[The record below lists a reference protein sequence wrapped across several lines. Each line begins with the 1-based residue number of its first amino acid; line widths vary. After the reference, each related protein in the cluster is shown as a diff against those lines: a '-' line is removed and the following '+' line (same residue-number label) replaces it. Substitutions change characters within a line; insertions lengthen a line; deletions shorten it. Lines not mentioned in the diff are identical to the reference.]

1 MIDFLSDRKILL
13 GIGVGLLIAT
23 IIMSSVKLQINI
35 SNAEIERRAR
45 GLGMDYPNE
54 FKVINGE
61 GNK

>member
-1 MIDFLSDRKILL
+1 
-13 GIGVGLLIAT
+13 
-23 IIMSSVKLQINI
+23 MSTVKLQSNIN
-35 SNAEIERRAR
+35 NAEIERRAR